1 MSKRPAEDGT
11 SSSGAQTKKVST
23 TYLPHTIGPVSNST
37 ELDINVL
44 KFQNKKLA
52 NRIEQRKRTENEL
65 RARIDQLESRQT
77 QDDAVLNAVNRYWNQ
92 FNEDIRILLQ
102 RFDAETAD
110 EQESKNESEVT
121 TSFLA
126 QLSTWDKEEL
136 DENLA
141 NRVQISKRAVGKI
154 IQVFDRLMQR
164 NDKILQYI
172 KGDEIVNIEA
182 SLREQIEEVI
192 KENRNLHEKNMEL
205 HSKNQTVMLK
215 EAKLLESLAAYETA
229 EAELKHKIDG
239 LEYELEK
246 VRCRNDKLENHLAEA
261 IEKIKNVTVL
271 GNDSKTE
278 RPSSGA
284 SMTTVASLHLEELK
298 KELDEFKELAA
309 NRMQEIEKLNDEKAS
324 YVNEIDKLK
333 MDMRHLPES
342 VIVETTEY
350 KILQSQFSVL
360 YNESMQIN
368 TLLEEARAQLA
379 KSKTEYQRYIE
390 YLESNELDEQK
401 KLRNEL
407 LQKQY
412 VLDQTRKEFENLRN
426 KYEQNLAANEQTA
439 PINREMRQL
448 ITSLQNR
455 NGQFKKEIQ
464 RYKRKYK
471 DINTDNTKLRK
482 ELEEMS
488 AKLNAS
494 SSIKPEKDVKN
505 ESLSSVTEDEPS
517 DVKNI
522 KEESTT
528 EKVKTEPEE
537 NDSEID
543 DKSSLTPNEK
553 TSVEVV
559 KKEEAP
565 STCISKLERENR
577 DLKAQLKKAL
587 NDLKD
592 TKVVMDTYKGVGKE
606 QRDKVQLM
614 AAEKKARQE
623 VDEIK
628 MQLKKLQESKREDR
642 KDRRADEDILRK
654 LKQLEEKNIELQKQ
668 LATQKAVD
676 GQWSY
681 RPFVG
686 SNEEEALLN
695 EIELTGQ
702 AYDEMQEQNDRL
714 LQQLSSKDDANFKLI
729 TDRIN
734 ASQKQALLSAQIN
747 ELEKQIQY
755 QEHQMETLITLK
767 RKLEE
772 KEKILINTIS
782 NLEKE
787 VDLKQKAMET
797 YKRKATES
805 AQSAQELKMHL
816 EKYVTML
823 VETQQM
829 MDQKATRFM
838 QESNKSKNLQEELNV
853 YKRKIDRMKNMEMEM
868 SGATIDEVILQENRE
883 YKEALTCDSC
893 KVKQKDAVLTKC
905 FHVFCYECLRNRYDS
920 RQRKCPK
927 CNAAFGANDFHRLYL
942 T

>member
-1 MSKRPAEDGT
+1 
-11 SSSGAQTKKVST
+11 
-23 TYLPHTIGPVSNST
+23 
-37 ELDINVL
+37 
-44 KFQNKKLA
+44 
-52 NRIEQRKRTENEL
+52 
-65 RARIDQLESRQT
+65 
-77 QDDAVLNAVNRYWNQ
+77 
-92 FNEDIRILLQ
+92 
-102 RFDAETAD
+102 
-110 EQESKNESEVT
+110 
-121 TSFLA
+121 
-126 QLSTWDKEEL
+126 
-136 DENLA
+136 
-141 NRVQISKRAVGKI
+141 
-154 IQVFDRLMQR
+154 
-164 NDKILQYI
+164 
-172 KGDEIVNIEA
+172 
-182 SLREQIEEVI
+182 
-192 KENRNLHEKNMEL
+192 
-205 HSKNQTVMLK
+205 
-215 EAKLLESLAAYETA
+215 
-229 EAELKHKIDG
+229 
-239 LEYELEK
+239 
-246 VRCRNDKLENHLAEA
+246 
-261 IEKIKNVTVL
+261 
-271 GNDSKTE
+271 
-278 RPSSGA
+278 
-284 SMTTVASLHLEELK
+284 MTTVASLHLEELK

-471 DINTDNTKLRK
+471 DINADNTKLRK

-488 AKLNAS
+488 GKLNAS
-494 SSIKPEKDVKN
+494 TSIKPEKDVKN
-505 ESLSSVTEDEPS
+505 ESLSSVTEDEPA

-553 TSVEVV
+553 TGNVEVV

-577 DLKAQLKKAL
+577 ELKAQLKKAL

-686 SNEEEALLN
+686 SNVNNLFFN
-695 EIELTGQ
+695 
-702 AYDEMQEQNDRL
+702 N
-714 LQQLSSKDDANFKLI
+714 N
-729 TDRIN
+729 
-734 ASQKQALLSAQIN
+734 
-747 ELEKQIQY
+747 
-755 QEHQMETLITLK
+755 
-767 RKLEE
+767 
-772 KEKILINTIS
+772 LINS
-782 NLEKE
+782 DNL
-787 VDLKQKAMET
+787 
-797 YKRKATES
+797 
-805 AQSAQELKMHL
+805 
-816 EKYVTML
+816 
-823 VETQQM
+823 
-829 MDQKATRFM
+829 F
-838 QESNKSKNLQEELNV
+838 LN
-853 YKRKIDRMKNMEMEM
+853 
-868 SGATIDEVILQENRE
+868 
-883 YKEALTCDSC
+883 
-893 KVKQKDAVLTKC
+893 
-905 FHVFCYECLRNRYDS
+905 
-920 RQRKCPK
+920 
-927 CNAAFGANDFHRLYL
+927 
-942 T
+942 

>member
-1 MSKRPAEDGT
+1 MSKRPAEEGN
-11 SSSGAQTKKVST
+11 SSSGGQTKKVST

-126 QLSTWDKEEL
+126 QLSTWDKAEL

-164 NDKILQYI
+164 NDKILQFM
-172 KGDEIVNIEA
+172 KGEDKESNVDQA
-182 SLREQIEEVI
+182 LREQIDEII
-192 KENRNLHEKNMEL
+192 KENRNLHEKNMDL
-205 HSKNQTVMLK
+205 HSKNQTVMLN
-215 EAKLLESLAAYETA
+215 EAKILESLAAHETA

-261 IEKIKNVTVL
+261 IEKIKNVTVCQ
-271 GNDSKTE
+271 GNDTKSSSE
-278 RPSSGA
+278 RPGGA

-298 KELDEFKELAA
+298 KELDEFKELAG
-309 NRMQEIEKLNDEKAS
+309 NRLQEIEKLNDEKAQ

-368 TLLEEARAQLA
+368 TLLEEARTQLA

-439 PINREMRQL
+439 PINIEMRQL

-464 RYKRKYK
+464 RYKKKYK
-471 DINTDNTKLRK
+471 DISAENAKLRK
-482 ELEEMS
+482 EVEEMTS
-488 AKLNAS
+488 KLNAS
-494 SSIKPEKDVKN
+494 TSIKPEKDVKN
-505 ESLSSVTEDEPS
+505 ESVTEDEPV

-522 KEESTT
+522 KEEATT

-537 NDSEID
+537 NDSEVD

-553 TSVEVV
+553 NPVEVI
-559 KKEEAP
+559 KKEETP
-565 STCISKLERENR
+565 SCISKLERENR
-577 DLKAQLKKAL
+577 DLKTQLKKAL

-623 VDEIK
+623 LEDVK

-654 LKQLEEKNIELQKQ
+654 LKQLEEKNCELQKQ
-668 LATQKAVD
+668 LATQKVVD
-676 GQWSY
+676 GQWSGY

-702 AYDEMQEQNDRL
+702 AYDDMQEQNERI

-729 TDRIN
+729 TERIN
-734 ASQKQALLSAQIN
+734 ANQKQALLSAQIN

-772 KEKILINTIS
+772 KEKILLNTIS

-905 FHVFCYECLRNRYDS
+905 FHVFCYECLRSRYDS

>member
-1 MSKRPAEDGT
+1 
-11 SSSGAQTKKVST
+11 
-23 TYLPHTIGPVSNST
+23 
-37 ELDINVL
+37 
-44 KFQNKKLA
+44 
-52 NRIEQRKRTENEL
+52 
-65 RARIDQLESRQT
+65 
-77 QDDAVLNAVNRYWNQ
+77 
-92 FNEDIRILLQ
+92 
-102 RFDAETAD
+102 
-110 EQESKNESEVT
+110 
-121 TSFLA
+121 
-126 QLSTWDKEEL
+126 
-136 DENLA
+136 
-141 NRVQISKRAVGKI
+141 
-154 IQVFDRLMQR
+154 
-164 NDKILQYI
+164 
-172 KGDEIVNIEA
+172 
-182 SLREQIEEVI
+182 
-192 KENRNLHEKNMEL
+192 
-205 HSKNQTVMLK
+205 
-215 EAKLLESLAAYETA
+215 
-229 EAELKHKIDG
+229 
-239 LEYELEK
+239 
-246 VRCRNDKLENHLAEA
+246 
-261 IEKIKNVTVL
+261 
-271 GNDSKTE
+271 
-278 RPSSGA
+278 
-284 SMTTVASLHLEELK
+284 MTTVASLHLEELK

-471 DINTDNTKLRK
+471 DINADNTKLRK

-488 AKLNAS
+488 GKLNAS
-494 SSIKPEKDVKN
+494 TSIKPEKDVKN
-505 ESLSSVTEDEPS
+505 ESLSSVTEDEPA

-553 TSVEVV
+553 TGNVEVV

-686 SNEEEALLN
+686 SNVNNL
-695 EIELTGQ
+695 
-702 AYDEMQEQNDRL
+702 
-714 LQQLSSKDDANFKLI
+714 FLI
-729 TDRIN
+729 I
-734 ASQKQALLSAQIN
+734 
-747 ELEKQIQY
+747 
-755 QEHQMETLITLK
+755 
-767 RKLEE
+767 
-772 KEKILINTIS
+772 IS
-782 NLEKE
+782 
-787 VDLKQKAMET
+787 
-797 YKRKATES
+797 
-805 AQSAQELKMHL
+805 
-816 EKYVTML
+816 
-823 VETQQM
+823 
-829 MDQKATRFM
+829 
-838 QESNKSKNLQEELNV
+838 
-853 YKRKIDRMKNMEMEM
+853 
-868 SGATIDEVILQENRE
+868 
-883 YKEALTCDSC
+883 
-893 KVKQKDAVLTKC
+893 
-905 FHVFCYECLRNRYDS
+905 
-920 RQRKCPK
+920 
-927 CNAAFGANDFHRLYL
+927 
-942 T
+942 

>member
-1 MSKRPAEDGT
+1 
-11 SSSGAQTKKVST
+11 
-23 TYLPHTIGPVSNST
+23 
-37 ELDINVL
+37 
-44 KFQNKKLA
+44 
-52 NRIEQRKRTENEL
+52 
-65 RARIDQLESRQT
+65 
-77 QDDAVLNAVNRYWNQ
+77 
-92 FNEDIRILLQ
+92 
-102 RFDAETAD
+102 
-110 EQESKNESEVT
+110 
-121 TSFLA
+121 
-126 QLSTWDKEEL
+126 
-136 DENLA
+136 
-141 NRVQISKRAVGKI
+141 
-154 IQVFDRLMQR
+154 
-164 NDKILQYI
+164 
-172 KGDEIVNIEA
+172 
-182 SLREQIEEVI
+182 
-192 KENRNLHEKNMEL
+192 
-205 HSKNQTVMLK
+205 
-215 EAKLLESLAAYETA
+215 
-229 EAELKHKIDG
+229 
-239 LEYELEK
+239 
-246 VRCRNDKLENHLAEA
+246 
-261 IEKIKNVTVL
+261 
-271 GNDSKTE
+271 
-278 RPSSGA
+278 
-284 SMTTVASLHLEELK
+284 MTTVASLHLEELK

-324 YVNEIDKLK
+324 YMNEIDKLK

-471 DINTDNTKLRK
+471 DINADNTKLRK

-488 AKLNAS
+488 GKLNAS
-494 SSIKPEKDVKN
+494 TSIKPEKDVKN
-505 ESLSSVTEDEPS
+505 ESLSSVTEDEPT

-528 EKVKTEPEE
+528 EKVKVEPEE

-686 SNEEEALLN
+686 SNV
-695 EIELTGQ
+695 
-702 AYDEMQEQNDRL
+702 
-714 LQQLSSKDDANFKLI
+714 I
-729 TDRIN
+729 TSYPN
-734 ASQKQALLSAQIN
+734 
-747 ELEKQIQY
+747 Y
-755 QEHQMETLITLK
+755 
-767 RKLEE
+767 
-772 KEKILINTIS
+772 
-782 NLEKE
+782 
-787 VDLKQKAMET
+787 
-797 YKRKATES
+797 
-805 AQSAQELKMHL
+805 
-816 EKYVTML
+816 
-823 VETQQM
+823 
-829 MDQKATRFM
+829 
-838 QESNKSKNLQEELNV
+838 LNV
-853 YKRKIDRMKNMEMEM
+853 
-868 SGATIDEVILQENRE
+868 
-883 YKEALTCDSC
+883 
-893 KVKQKDAVLTKC
+893 
-905 FHVFCYECLRNRYDS
+905 F
-920 RQRKCPK
+920 
-927 CNAAFGANDFHRLYL
+927 
-942 T
+942 